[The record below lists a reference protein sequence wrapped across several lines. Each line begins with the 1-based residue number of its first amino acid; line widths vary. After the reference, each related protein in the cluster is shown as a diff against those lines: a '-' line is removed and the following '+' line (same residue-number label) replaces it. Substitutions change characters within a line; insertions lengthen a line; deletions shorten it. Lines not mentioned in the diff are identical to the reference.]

1 MQLIPALLLAAA
13 LPAATFV
20 ALDLAIPRAAAA
32 TPPVDSQALYEQ
44 HCQSCHGANRLGGA
58 GPALLPESLSRIKPA
73 EAHSVI
79 RDGRPASQMAAY
91 SSVLNEAQITDLVD
105 YLYQPSAVPPTWS
118 DADIR
123 ASHRILKDVASLPTS
138 PQHGADP
145 RNLFVVVEA
154 GDNHVTILD
163 GDRFEPL
170 TRFQSHFA
178 LHGGPKFSPDGRF
191 VYFASRDGWISVYD
205 LHNLSMIAE
214 VRAGLNTRNLA
225 VSNDGRW
232 VLVGNYLPGN
242 LALLDARDLSLIK
255 HIPAVGQDGTPS
267 RVSAVY
273 TAPPRDSFVVALKDV
288 QEAWE
293 LSYAGE
299 PTFEPRRIK
308 AADFLDDF
316 SFTPDYRH
324 LLATS
329 RKAHGGQVIDLDTGK
344 AVTDIP
350 LPGMPH
356 LGSGI
361 YWKRDGKWVFATP
374 NVSKGLISVLDMET
388 WKLIKEIP
396 TEGPGFFMRSQA
408 NSPYAWTDVF
418 FGPNND
424 AVHLIDKQTL
434 EVAHTLRPMPGK
446 NAAHVEFTNDGR
458 YALLSVWDTEGALII
473 YDAKTLEEVKRIPM
487 NKPSGKYNVGNK
499 IDFAEGTSH

>member
-242 LALLDARDLSLIK
+242 LVLLDARDLSLIK

-293 LSYAGE
+293 LSYAGK